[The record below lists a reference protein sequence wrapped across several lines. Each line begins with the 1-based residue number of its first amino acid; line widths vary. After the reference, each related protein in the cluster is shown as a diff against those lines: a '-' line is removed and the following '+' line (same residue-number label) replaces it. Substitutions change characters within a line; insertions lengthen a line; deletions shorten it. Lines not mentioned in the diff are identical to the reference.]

1 MHLLRR
7 NDHGRYVLQEFMGE
21 TIPRYAILS
30 HTWGPDNDEVT
41 FADLDKETSTY
52 TSKPGYKKLQFCA
65 DQAARNG
72 LCYFWVDTCCIDK
85 SSSAELTEAI
95 NSMFAWYRDAAR
107 CYVYLAD
114 VSAGTPISRSSD
126 QQEWC
131 PAFQQSRWM
140 TRGWTLQEL
149 LAPTSVEFFSVE
161 GQRLGSKY
169 SLLQELRS
177 ITGISIEALQGSPL
191 DGFSVEERL
200 SWVGQRQTKR
210 AEDMA
215 YSLLG
220 IFNVHMSLIYG
231 EGRRNAFARLRREIN
246 LSTSGGPLDKP
257 PSDMPN
263 YQNQASM
270 TYNAPVFNGPI
281 SGHYVVPGTHVT
293 GGTVNINFG
302 EERSVRH

>member
-1 MHLLRR
+1 MRLLRR
-7 NDHGRYVLQEFMGE
+7 NDDGRYILQEFMGE

-30 HTWGPDNDEVT
+30 HTWGLDHDEVT
-41 FADLDKETSTY
+41 FADLNKDTNTY

-65 DQAARNG
+65 DQAAKNG

-85 SSSAELTEAI
+85 WSSAELSEAI

-107 CYVYLAD
+107 CYVYLSD
-114 VSAGTPISRSSD
+114 VPAGTPISGSSD
-126 QQEWC
+126 QQEWY

-161 GQRLGSKY
+161 GQRLGNKY
-169 SLLQELRS
+169 SLLQELHS

-210 AEDMA
+210 EEDMA
-215 YSLLG
+215 YALLG
-220 IFNVHMSLIYG
+220 ILDINMPAIYG
-231 EGRRNAFARLRREIN
+231 EGRKKAFARLRRE
-246 LSTSGGPLDKP
+246 
-257 PSDMPN
+257 M
-263 YQNQASM
+263 
-270 TYNAPVFNGPI
+270 
-281 SGHYVVPGTHVT
+281 
-293 GGTVNINFG
+293 
-302 EERSVRH
+302 